1 MWKKGEKGNP
11 YWVSSCINELKQT
24 LTRYHAAALEI
35 AMHRENIYLNENK
48 EYFSSIDRM
57 RVGSKN
63 RVREQQEN
71 ARANHAEIRRQFN
84 QLSKDKPHM
93 SKTVRVKK
101 LIEMTGAKDRTIWR
115 ALEVNPETHE

>member
-1 MWKKGEKGNP
+1 MNLLMNYGK
-11 YWVSSCINELKQT
+11 SSDIINS
-24 LTRYHAAALEI
+24 ASLEP
-35 AMHRENIYLNENK
+35 
-48 EYFSSIDRM
+48 
-57 RVGSKN
+57 
-63 RVREQQEN
+63 
-71 ARANHAEIRRQFN
+71 N